1 MDCKVKKLLSLFFIF
16 CFILSVNLQTVAQN
30 SSPSIL
36 VQPNK
41 PKFKPKIEEKK
52 VRIPMSKP
60 IEIKVSDKSRKI
72 SKIVKN
78 YPLLKNRTVTTN
90 SLNKDVKK
98 FVSDVDKLWVPP
110 IIDNDIII
118 TYDVTIAK
126 K

>member
-1 MDCKVKKLLSLFFIF
+1 MKKLLSLFFIF